1 MIEIIPYFQERN
13 EFKDDDLVC
22 FCFKY
27 TKRDI
32 ENDYQNNGR
41 SLIYE
46 KITFEKKA
54 GGCNCAKK
62 NLKNGDVWLMSTR
75 WWTCLKK

>member
-1 MIEIIPYFQERN
+1 MIEIGPYSREKN

-22 FCFKY
+22 HCFNY

-32 ENDYQNNGR
+32 EKDYLDNGR
-41 SLIYE
+41 SVIYK

-54 GGCNCAKK
+54 GRCNCAEK
-62 NLKNGDVWLMSTR
+62 NPKGR
-75 WWTCLKK
+75 

>member
-1 MIEIIPYFQERN
+1 MIEIGPYSQERN
-13 EFKDDDLVC
+13 EFKDNDLVC
-22 FCFKY
+22 YCFKY

-32 ENDYQNNGR
+32 EKDYLDNGR

-62 NLKNGDVWLMSTR
+62 NPKGR
-75 WWTCLKK
+75 

>member
-1 MIEIIPYFQERN
+1 MIEIGPYPRERN

-22 FCFKY
+22 HCFEY

-32 ENDYQNNGR
+32 EKDYLDNGR

-46 KITFEKKA
+46 KIAFEKKD
-54 GGCNCAKK
+54 GGCDCAKK
-62 NLKNGDVWLMSTR
+62 HPKGL
-75 WWTCLKK
+75 